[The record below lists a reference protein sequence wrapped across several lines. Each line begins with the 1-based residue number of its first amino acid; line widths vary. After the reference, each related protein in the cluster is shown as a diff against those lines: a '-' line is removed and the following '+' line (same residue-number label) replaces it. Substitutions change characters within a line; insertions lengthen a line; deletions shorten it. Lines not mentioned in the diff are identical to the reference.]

1 MPKGKKASD
10 FATLEKKLEYKF
22 KNKDLLKQALTH
34 NSFGKPNYQP
44 LEFLGDALLGFL
56 VAKLLHE
63 WHPDSS
69 EGYLTTSRSEVVKNT
84 NLAEYAE
91 YLGIP
96 DLLITAKT
104 KNQESIKSQMKVR
117 ADAMEAVFAAMYLDG
132 GIDPVEQLV
141 ETIVEESL
149 IPKRRKKTPDQM
161 ESVEL
166 EKAMLHPKSH
176 LQEYVAAF
184 ENLTLPKYQVLK
196 PVDLPKDDMWKVA
209 CRVGGTTTTGEA
221 KSKKKAETLAA
232 IEMLRKL
239 NIQ

>member
-1 MPKGKKASD
+1 MAKSKKNQE
-10 FATLEKKLEYKF
+10 FAELEKKIEYKF
-22 KNKDLLKQALTH
+22 KDKDLLKQALTH
-34 NSFGKPNYQP
+34 NSFGKPHYQP

-96 DLLITAKT
+96 DLLITAKA
-104 KNQESIKSQMKVR
+104 KNENAIRAQMKVR

-149 IPKRRKKTPDQM
+149 IPTRRRKEPATV
-161 ESVEL
+161 ESIAL
-166 EKAMLHPKSH
+166 DKSMLHPKSE
-176 LQEYVAAF
+176 LQESVAS
-184 ENLTLPKYQVLK
+184 LQDSPVPKYRVLK
-196 PVDLPKDDMWKVA
+196 PVDLPQDNLWKVS
-209 CRVGGTTTTGEA
+209 CTVGDKTTTGEA

-232 IEMLRKL
+232 IEMLKKL
-239 NIQ
+239 KIQ